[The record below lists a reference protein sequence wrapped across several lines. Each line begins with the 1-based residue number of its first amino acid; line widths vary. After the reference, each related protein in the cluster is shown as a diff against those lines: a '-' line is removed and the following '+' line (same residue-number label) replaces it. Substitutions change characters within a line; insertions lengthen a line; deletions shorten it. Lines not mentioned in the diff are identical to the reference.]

1 MLRVR
6 RPSGRG
12 LLSVVLPSVVAVAF
26 AAPSSLAQVAAPPPT
41 GTLAAPTKLWV
52 VQIDPTTLTLRWSG
66 APGATFYRLY
76 QAGSGGAA
84 SPQVIGNAGARVTQW
99 IVAIRPGMVGTA
111 QQFFI
116 ESRAEPNLS
125 SPRAAFPPITPVAGQ
140 RGVLPNP
147 TNVVATETSPGVVT
161 LTWNAVPGATA
172 YAIGKA
178 VYPSGFARLCP
189 LCEADAKYVDSS
201 AVAGKKHTYS
211 VIAMGPMGRS
221 GAVQSNTLTPGST
234 GIVASSGGAG
244 GTPTTS
250 GTPLVNPQI
259 PATVTATSD
268 TTPPPIVA
276 PPAGSGTLAMPPAD
290 TGSCATAGT
299 TTTVATAD
307 SVDRISTIGARVEM
321 KTSPDPTSTTTST
334 STTTT
339 VVRTT
344 TNIGSA
350 DYQKGKCLNPGVMG
364 YPALWDSVASVSGL
378 TSAQRVAAWKE
389 IGVVALEYRHILSRL
404 PTAAE
409 IQRDVAALK
418 AGTTWK
424 QLWRQLAHSPE
435 RDQRFGYWAAAPIPD
450 SVQAGRDFGMAVPP
464 WTSQQCSGGLGPKCG
479 GGIPDIVNG
488 KVAPVW
494 FGAFRMPD
502 GTQLAY
508 VEIGVAVGS
517 ILHDAACLKDKGG
530 LNCNGLGAG
539 DLIKTGLW
547 PAGLEWNKASWN
559 VIDQR
564 TWRAKFGPYPTDPL
578 LRDRDWY
585 DDLRPTPARPAMM
598 APAISMLAWPG
609 LTVKYTGGE
618 SRQSSVLR
626 APAGTSLD
634 DTDVAY
640 CQSRAFG
647 STGWFVGKASW
658 GICK

>member
-76 QAGSGGAA
+76 QASSGGAA
-84 SPQVIGNAGARVTQW
+84 SPQVTGNAGARVTQW

-140 RGVLPNP
+140 LGVLPNP

-189 LCEADAKYVDSS
+189 LCEADAKYVDSN

-389 IGVVALEYRHILSRL
+389 IGVVALEYRHILERL

-409 IQRDVAALK
+409 TQRDVAALT

>member
-1 MLRVR
+1 
-6 RPSGRG
+6 
-12 LLSVVLPSVVAVAF
+12 
-26 AAPSSLAQVAAPPPT
+26 
-41 GTLAAPTKLWV
+41 
-52 VQIDPTTLTLRWSG
+52 
-66 APGATFYRLY
+66 
-76 QAGSGGAA
+76 
-84 SPQVIGNAGARVTQW
+84 
-99 IVAIRPGMVGTA
+99 
-111 QQFFI
+111 
-116 ESRAEPNLS
+116 
-125 SPRAAFPPITPVAGQ
+125 
-140 RGVLPNP
+140 
-147 TNVVATETSPGVVT
+147 
-161 LTWNAVPGATA
+161 
-172 YAIGKA
+172 
-178 VYPSGFARLCP
+178 
-189 LCEADAKYVDSS
+189 
-201 AVAGKKHTYS
+201 
-211 VIAMGPMGRS
+211 
-221 GAVQSNTLTPGST
+221 
-234 GIVASSGGAG
+234 
-244 GTPTTS
+244 
-250 GTPLVNPQI
+250 
-259 PATVTATSD
+259 
-268 TTPPPIVA
+268 
-276 PPAGSGTLAMPPAD
+276 
-290 TGSCATAGT
+290 
-299 TTTVATAD
+299 
-307 SVDRISTIGARVEM
+307 
-321 KTSPDPTSTTTST
+321 
-334 STTTT
+334 
-339 VVRTT
+339 VRTT
-344 TNIGSA
+344 TNAGSA

-364 YPALWDSVASVSGL
+364 YPALWDSVASASGL

-389 IGVVALEYRHILSRL
+389 IGVVALEYRHILERL

-409 IQRDVAALK
+409 TQRDVAALK

-435 RDQRFGYWAAAPIPD
+435 RDQRFGYWAPPPIPD
-450 SVQAGRDFGMAVPP
+450 SIQAGRDFGMAVPP

-547 PAGLEWNKASWN
+547 PPGLEWNKASWN

-578 LRDRDWY
+578 ARDRDWY

-609 LTVKYTGGE
+609 LTVKYTGRE

>member
-1 MLRVR
+1 MRSVCRAFRR
-6 RPSGRG
+6 RPPF
-12 LLSVVLPSVVAVAF
+12 VVLLVATTIAIV
-26 AAPSSLAQVAAPPPT
+26 APSSRAQVASPPPA
-41 GTLAAPTKLWV
+41 GSLAAPTKLWA
-52 VQIDPTTLTLRWSG
+52 VQIEPTTLTLQWTG
-66 APGATFYRLY
+66 APGATSYRLY
-76 QAGSGGAA
+76 HANGAG
-84 SPQVIGNAGARVTQW
+84 SPQVIGNTGGRVTQW
-99 IVAIRPGMVGTA
+99 IVAIRPGMTGAA

-125 SPRAAFPPITPVAGQ
+125 SPRAAFPPITPVAGA
-140 RGVLPNP
+140 RGVLPNA
-147 TNVVATETSPGVVT
+147 TNVVATETSPGVIT
-161 LTWNAVPGATA
+161 LTWTPVAGATA
-172 YAIGKA
+172 YAIGRA
-178 VYPSGFARLCP
+178 VFPGGFARFCP
-189 LCEADAKYVDSS
+189 LCESSGRFIDST

-211 VIAMGPMGRS
+211 VIAMGPTGRS
-221 GAVQSNTLTPGST
+221 GAAQSNTLTPGST
-234 GIVASSGGAG
+234 GTVASSDGSG
-244 GTPTTS
+244 GTPTSGS
-250 GTPLVNPQI
+250 GTPIVNPQI
-259 PATVTATSD
+259 PSTVTATSD
-268 TTPPPIVA
+268 TTPPAIVA
-276 PPAGSGTLAMPPAD
+276 PPSGSGALAMPPAD
-290 TGSCATAGT
+290 TGSCVTAGT
-299 TTTVATAD
+299 TTAATTAD
-307 SVDRISTIGARVEM
+307 SVERISVIGARVGM
-321 KTSPDPTSTTTST
+321 KTAQDPTSIPTPTPI
-334 STTTT
+334 
-339 VVRTT
+339 VRTT
-344 TNIGSA
+344 SNLGGA
-350 DYQKGKCLNPGVMG
+350 DYQRGKCLNPGAMG
-364 YPALWDSVASVSGL
+364 YPALWDSVASASGM

-389 IGVVALEYRHILSRL
+389 IGVVALEYRHILNRL
-404 PTAAE
+404 PTSAE
-409 IQRDVAALK
+409 TQRDVAALE

-424 QLWRQLAHSPE
+424 QLWRTLAHSAE
-435 RDQRFGYWAAAPIPD
+435 RDQRFGYWAPAPIPD
-450 SVQAGRDFGMAVPP
+450 SIQAGRDFGMAVPP

-578 LRDRDWY
+578 LRDKDWY
-585 DDLRPTPARPAMM
+585 DDLRPMPARPAMM

-609 LTVKYTGGE
+609 LTIKYTGGE
-618 SRQSSVLR
+618 SRQSSVLK

-640 CQSRAFG
+640 CASRAFG